1 MSRDGDMTPGDDLP
15 IDPDLV
21 EQASEQLTPDA
32 AAPSGPSGQPAPE
45 PPPPPARR
53 PRTPRR
59 VVAAI
64 AAGGALG
71 GPVRYGLGLAFP
83 TAPHTF
89 PATTFTINVTGS
101 FVLALLM
108 VFILDVWPPNAY
120 VRPFFCVGFLGAYT
134 TFSTWMVDTDRLI
147 AAGAYGTAAA
157 NLLLS
162 LAAGI
167 AATSLGLS
175 VGRGVAAWARKRRE
189 QRGHPPQS
197 ASDAASAIAPVEIGG
212 RR

>member
-1 MSRDGDMTPGDDLP
+1 MTRDADLTPADDLP
-15 IDPDLV
+15 TDPDLV
-21 EQASEQLTPDA
+21 ESDPAESNPQPQAP
-32 AAPSGPSGQPAPE
+32 
-45 PPPPPARR
+45 R

-71 GPVRYGLGLAFP
+71 GPARYGLGLAFP

-89 PATTFTINVTGS
+89 PATTFAINITGS

-134 TFSTWMVDTDRLI
+134 TFSTWMVDTDRLL

-157 NLLLS
+157 NVFLS

-175 VGRGVAAWARKRRE
+175 LGRGIAAWRGKRRRHLEHPAPASVLALSTE
-189 QRGHPPQS
+189 QS
-197 ASDAASAIAPVEIGG
+197 
-212 RR
+212 

>member
-1 MSRDGDMTPGDDLP
+1 MPINPDAGTMMPADDLP
-15 IDPDLV
+15 TDP
-21 EQASEQLTPDA
+21 EI
-32 AAPSGPSGQPAPE
+32 PE
-45 PPPPPARR
+45 PAQSAPADGASR
-53 PRTPRR
+53 PAPRR
-59 VVAAI
+59 VLAAV

-71 GPVRYGLGLAFP
+71 GPVRYGLGLGFT

-89 PATTFTINVTGS
+89 PVTTFVINVTGS
-101 FVLALLM
+101 FILALLM
-108 VFILDVWPPNAY
+108 VFILDIWPPTAY

-147 AAGAYGTAAA
+147 AAGAYSTAAV

-175 VGRGVAAWARKRRE
+175 VGRGVAAWRIRR
-189 QRGHPPQS
+189 
-197 ASDAASAIAPVEIGG
+197 ADVAADAAQSRPAPALTTSEPVEIGG
-212 RR
+212 

>member
-1 MSRDGDMTPGDDLP
+1 MNRDADLTPADDLP
-15 IDPDLV
+15 TDPDLV
-21 EQASEQLTPDA
+21 ESDPAESASQAQAQPQAS
-32 AAPSGPSGQPAPE
+32 
-45 PPPPPARR
+45 R

-59 VVAAI
+59 VLAAI

-71 GPVRYGLGLAFP
+71 GPARYGLGLAFP

-89 PATTFTINVTGS
+89 PATTFAINVTGS

-108 VFILDVWPPNAY
+108 VFILDIWPPNAY

-134 TFSTWMVDTDRLI
+134 TFSTWMVDTDHLL

-157 NLLLS
+157 NVFLS

-175 VGRGVAAWARKRRE
+175 LGRGIGAWRGKRRRHLAQLEPAAAAALVVALSTE
-189 QRGHPPQS
+189 QS
-197 ASDAASAIAPVEIGG
+197 
-212 RR
+212 

>member
-1 MSRDGDMTPGDDLP
+1 MNPDASLKPADDLP
-15 IDPDLV
+15 VD
-21 EQASEQLTPDA
+21 PDA
-32 AAPSGPSGQPAPE
+32 AEPSPAP
-45 PPPPPARR
+45 RR
-53 PRTPRR
+53 SRAPRR
-59 VVAAI
+59 VLAAI

-89 PATTFTINVTGS
+89 PATTFAINASGS

-108 VFILDVWPPNAY
+108 VLILDVWPPNAY

-147 AAGAYGTAAA
+147 SAGAYGTAAA
-157 NLLLS
+157 NVLLS

-175 VGRGVAAWARKRRE
+175 VGRGLAAWRLKR
-189 QRGHPPQS
+189 GGAAAAG
-197 ASDAASAIAPVEIGG
+197 ASSAASGSAAAAPAETGG
-212 RR
+212 QR

>member
-1 MSRDGDMTPGDDLP
+1 VNPDASLEPADDLP
-15 IDPDLV
+15 VD
-21 EQASEQLTPDA
+21 PDA
-32 AAPSGPSGQPAPE
+32 AESSPSP
-45 PPPPPARR
+45 
-53 PRTPRR
+53 TPRR
-59 VVAAI
+59 SRAPRRVLAAI

-89 PATTFTINVTGS
+89 PATTFAINVSGS

-108 VFILDVWPPNAY
+108 VLILDVWPPNAY

-147 AAGAYGTAAA
+147 SAGAYGTAAA
-157 NLLLS
+157 NVLLS

-175 VGRGVAAWARKRRE
+175 VGRGLAAWRLKRGE
-189 QRGHPPQS
+189 AAAAG
-197 ASDAASAIAPVEIGG
+197 ASSAASGSAAAPAEIGG

>member
-1 MSRDGDMTPGDDLP
+1 MNPDADLKPADDLP
-15 IDPDLV
+15 TDPDLG
-21 EQASEQLTPDA
+21 ES
-32 AAPSGPSGQPAPE
+32 
-45 PPPPPARR
+45 PPPPRA
-53 PRTPRR
+53 RTPRR
-59 VVAAI
+59 VLAAI

-71 GPVRYGLGLAFP
+71 GPVRYGLGSAFP

-89 PATTFTINVTGS
+89 PATTFAINVTGS

-147 AAGAYGTAAA
+147 SAGAYGTAAA
-157 NLLLS
+157 NVLLS
-162 LAAGI
+162 LAAGV

-175 VGRGVAAWARKRRE
+175 VGRGVAAWRGKRGAVAAVLAAGSSTE
-189 QRGHPPQS
+189 S
-197 ASDAASAIAPVEIGG
+197 ATAEIGG
-212 RR
+212 LR